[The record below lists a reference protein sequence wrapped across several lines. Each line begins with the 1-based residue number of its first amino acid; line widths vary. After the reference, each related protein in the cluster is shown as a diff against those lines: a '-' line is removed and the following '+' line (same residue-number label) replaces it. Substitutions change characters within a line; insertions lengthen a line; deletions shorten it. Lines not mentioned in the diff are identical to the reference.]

1 MNPNMSLIGQAITF
15 MILVW
20 VVMKFI
26 WPPLTKTLAERAAKI
41 AEGLSAAERAKRDL
55 ELAEKGAA
63 EKLREARGQAADIIT
78 QAEKRAVQLI
88 EEAKDAARTEGARLV
103 TGAKAEIDQEVFRAK
118 ESLRAHVAE
127 LAVAGAERIL
137 RREIDQN
144 AHAALLA
151 ELTAEL

>member
-1 MNPNMSLIGQAITF
+1 MNPNMSLFGQMITF
-15 MILVW
+15 AILLW
-20 VVMKFI
+20 VVKKFI
-26 WPPLTKTLAERAAKI
+26 WPPLTKTLAERAQRI

-63 EKLREARGQAADIIT
+63 DKLREARGQAAEIVA
-78 QAEKRAVQLI
+78 QAEKRATQMI

-103 TGAKAEIDQEVFRAK
+103 AGAKAEIDQEVFRAK
-118 ESLRAHVAE
+118 EALRAHVAD
-127 LAVAGAERIL
+127 LAMAGAERIL
-137 RREIDQN
+137 RREIDAK